1 MTNAES
7 KFLRRILPHYFRH
20 CASNPNTILTRFLGM
35 YRVKLYHLR
44 RNVKFVIMNSVFDT
58 DKVLSSF
65 YDLKGSV
72 LGRDA
77 KVGESVKKDNDL
89 RRELPQS
96 ALRLQPDV
104 RERLREQ
111 VRRDCNFLKDMKIMD
126 YSMLVGIHYVP
137 TKNSKVPKES
147 IRGRT
152 FRGASKSSYKLE
164 RSRSLGQTPNS
175 VSARGSPTFG
185 ESTKD
190 SHKRTRSELS
200 PRLFGNFDKDNLHDR
215 TTSEIF
221 AITKDSPTQEG
232 QNFSSSERK
241 VEFTLKDNLFDLRV
255 SKSDEKTPCNSC
267 FPAFQSPV
275 SPTDASI
282 DESFVKPS
290 DQSII
295 SGSTLGF
302 DIDDEASLLD
312 FPKRTFPLKDSKLSG
327 EEDWMTERV
336 KIEQR
341 RELAIEQNYW
351 PFHRHF
357 ELNGDRRLVPMNAS
371 QLHLQE
377 EARSSVQI
385 TNTLSCFGEEQVP
398 QEISPPQD
406 NLISEEFVHPISN
419 RRDGGLTVDRAGS
432 TFPLK
437 VSVGGNVLQCDGKTF
452 YMGIIDI
459 LQQFNVRKRFEARLR
474 KIQGGNEG
482 ASCVHPN
489 DYADR
494 FVKFFDEYTANSAL
508 VPSPDDPGEEEVVF
522 SDKIE

>member
-1 MTNAES
+1 
-7 KFLRRILPHYFRH
+7 
-20 CASNPNTILTRFLGM
+20 
-35 YRVKLYHLR
+35 
-44 RNVKFVIMNSVFDT
+44 MNSVFDT

-89 RRELPQS
+89 RRELPES

-111 VRRDCNFLKDMKIMD
+111 VRRDCNFLKDMEIMD

-137 TKNSKVPKES
+137 TKNSKGPKES

-152 FRGASKSSYKLE
+152 FRGISKSSYKLE
-164 RSRSLGQTPNS
+164 RSRSDTVAILGQTPKS
-175 VSARGSPTFG
+175 VSARGSPTFR
-185 ESTKD
+185 ESAVD
-190 SHKRTRSELS
+190 SHQRTRSELT
-200 PRLFGNFDKDNLHDR
+200 PRLFGNFDRDNLHDR

-221 AITKDSPTQEG
+221 AITKDSPTHEG
-232 QNFSSSERK
+232 QAVPSTEKK

-255 SKSDEKTPCNSC
+255 SKSDEKIPGNSC
-267 FPAFQSPV
+267 FPTFKSPF
-275 SPTDASI
+275 SPLDASI

-327 EEDWMTERV
+327 EEDWMTERL

-377 EARSSVQI
+377 EAPSSVQVI
-385 TNTLSCFGEEQVP
+385 NTSSCFGEKP
-398 QEISPPQD
+398 TTQEISPPRD
-406 NLISEEFVHPISN
+406 DLISEEFVHPISN
-419 RRDGGLTVDRAGS
+419 RRDGGLTADRTGS

-437 VSVGGNVLQCDGKTF
+437 VSVGGNELQCDGKIF

-474 KIQGGNEG
+474 KLQGGNEG

-508 VPSPDDPGEEEVVF
+508 VTSPDDPGEEEVVF
-522 SDKIE
+522 ND